1 MQKTDLL
8 VIGEINPDLILT
20 GDVVPKF
27 GQVEKIVDSATLN
40 IGSSSVI
47 FAVAAAKL
55 GLKVRFFG
63 LCGKDAFGDFML
75 KSMANHGID
84 ISHIKPSIDCATG
97 LSVHLDTGKDRA
109 ILTDLGCMAL
119 LRFEDIPQ
127 DLFGASRHLH
137 VASYFLQAGL
147 RPDLGKLFQHAHQKG
162 MTTSLDTNWDPDQ
175 RWVGVKE
182 VLPFT
187 DIFLP
192 NENEALSLSG
202 QKTVEEAAQLLGE
215 SAQIVSV
222 KLGKQGG
229 LAISDGVLVK
239 APSLPVKEVDT
250 VGAGDTFNAGFV
262 FGFLHCWPLQ
272 KTLEFACACGSLS
285 TRGKGTDVQPTV
297 EEVCQALGLG

>member
-20 GDVVPKF
+20 GDVVPEF
-27 GQVEKIVDSATLN
+27 SQVEKIVDSASLN

-63 LCGKDAFGDFML
+63 LCGKDDFGDFML
-75 KSMANHGID
+75 KSMADQGID
-84 ISHIKPSIDCATG
+84 ISQIKPSAACTTG

-119 LRFEDIPQ
+119 LRYEDIPQ

-147 RPDLGKLFQHAHQKG
+147 RPGLVKLFQHAHQKG

-175 RWVGVKE
+175 CWVGVKE
-182 VLPFT
+182 ILPFT

-202 QKTVEEAAQLLGE
+202 QKTVEEAARLLGDL
-215 SAQIVSV
+215 AGIVSV

-229 LAISDGVLVK
+229 LAIRAGAMVK
-239 APSLPVKEVDT
+239 APSLPVRVVDT

-262 FGFLHCWPLQ
+262 FGFLQGWPLQ

-285 TRGKGTDVQPTV
+285 TRGKGIDAQPSL
-297 EEVCQALGLG
+297 EEINKALGLK